1 MKKILTSLLTV
12 LFCLTT
18 VLPGFAAGL
27 SPKTAPEKMVTME
40 KFLYGTEQAGALIAR
55 VDSIEYDVYGVKT
68 SDPILA
74 RVDNIYTYLFGLK
87 GSGSLSFA
95 SKLNAVE
102 WQFSQ
107 KISEEPAKTR
117 LERSENML
125 YGKIETTHSLATRL
139 EDLMQVAFPD
149 AKLATENVVLKKDT
163 LVKVEFTEELKSKE
177 NRVGD
182 PVRFKAADNV
192 YVGDVLVLPKGAVG
206 YGNIQKVVQAKSF
219 GRDARIDIAFSNVN
233 AIDGTEVPV
242 FVGDLAKQEAKT
254 AAGAAGASIGGM
266 IIFGPI
272 GALGGAF
279 VTGKSVT
286 IPVGA
291 TTFVQVASDTSIE
304 GLVQTSAKTAN
315 VFPETISET
324 PAK

>member
-1 MKKILTSLLTV
+1 VRKILTLLLTV
-12 LFCLTT
+12 LFCLTA
-18 VLPGFAAGL
+18 VLPGFAAAL
-27 SPKTAPEKMVTME
+27 KPQTAPEKMVVME

-55 VDSIEYDVYGVKT
+55 VDSLELDVYGVKT
-68 SDPILA
+68 SDPVLT
-74 RVDNIYTYLFGLK
+74 RVDNIYSYLFGIK

-95 SKLNAVE
+95 AKLNAAE
-102 WQFSQ
+102 WQFTQ
-107 KISEEPAKTR
+107 EMSEAPAKTR
-117 LERSENML
+117 LERIENML
-125 YGKIETTHSLATRL
+125 YGKIETKNSLATRL

-149 AKLATENVVLKKDT
+149 AKLATENVTLPKDT
-163 LVKVEFTEELKSKE
+163 LIKVAFTEELSSKT
-177 NRVGD
+177 NRIGD
-182 PVRFKAADNV
+182 PVHFKTADNV

-206 YGNIQKVVQAKSF
+206 TGTIAKIVQPKSF
-219 GRDARIDIAFSNVN
+219 GRDARIDIHFTSVI

-254 AAGAAGASIGGM
+254 AAGAAGATIGGM

-272 GALGGAF
+272 GAIGGAF

-291 TTFVQVASDTSIE
+291 TTFVQTTNDLSIE
-304 GLVQTSAKTAN
+304 GLVQTGKDVN
-315 VFPETISET
+315 VFPETISEK